1 MHFLKNRD
9 VVSGLVFMGIGLGAL
24 IKTHFNYPVGSVT
37 FMGPGF
43 FPMMLG
49 VGLLAIGLIT
59 SMVAWGDC
67 RQRWQPQF
75 GWRAVLAVLGAMLAF
90 ALLVERAGLL
100 PATMALSLIVGMARV
115 PYSFK
120 SSLLLGMSLSALSWL
135 VFVLGLNMNLRMLA
149 WGG

>member
-9 VVSGLVFMGIGLGAL
+9 VVSGIGLGAL